1 LKDAF
6 DPSELLVM
14 CLYARR
20 GGIDINP
27 VRASSQDLIEK
38 YAANLIDPEA
48 VHIKTSKQ

>member
-1 LKDAF
+1 
-6 DPSELLVM
+6 M

-27 VRASSQDLIEK
+27 VRASNQDLIDEFVGS
-38 YAANLIDPEA
+38 LVDPDI

>member
-1 LKDAF
+1 
-6 DPSELLVM
+6 M

-27 VRASSQDLIEK
+27 VRASSQDLIQK
-38 YAANLIDPEA
+38 YAANLIDSEA

>member
-1 LKDAF
+1 
-6 DPSELLVM
+6 M

-27 VRASSQDLIEK
+27 VRASNQDLIDEI
-38 YAANLIDPEA
+38 AGDLVDPLA

>member
-1 LKDAF
+1 
-6 DPSELLVM
+6 M

-27 VRASSQDLIEK
+27 VRAPNQDLIDELVG
-38 YAANLIDPEA
+38 NLIDPLA

>member
-1 LKDAF
+1 MRF

-27 VRASSQDLIEK
+27 VRASSEELIE
-38 YAANLIDPEA
+38 I
-48 VHIKTSKQ
+48 

>member
-6 DPSELLVM
+6 EPSELLVM

-27 VRASSQDLIEK
+27 VRASDNKSND
-38 YAANLIDPEA
+38 NLLD
-48 VHIKTSKQ
+48 SDSSY

>member
-1 LKDAF
+1 
-6 DPSELLVM
+6 M

-38 YAANLIDPEA
+38 YASNLIDPEA